1 MFLTKKILISQWAIQ
16 DLTLITASLETLM
29 IVAFVCST
37 LPYSLK
43 KAIPGLTLST
53 VGLVTIIIVVITI
66 IIIIIAGVPLT
77 SRGAGPGGV
86 AQGDGVLCKP
96 QQGLWPRLL
105 LSARLRPHS
114 RP

>member
-16 DLTLITASLETLM
+16 DLTLITASLETLK

-53 VGLVTIIIVVITI
+53 VGLVTISIIIT
-66 IIIIIAGVPLT
+66 IIIIAGVPLT